1 MLDYDY
7 FENYYKMIAIDL
19 NKQQAFDA
27 DLKTIRQINFIVNI
41 DLAGQTAMYFIIE
54 QAKETVLDFSQ
65 ETVRVL

>member
-1 MLDYDY
+1 
-7 FENYYKMIAIDL
+7 MIAIDL